1 MSQTTLEAGREQ
13 GIAGP
18 SLNRLQ
24 RLSVVMAL
32 VGLVAA
38 LAGAFLD
45 REQFWQ
51 SYLLAYSFWLHIAL
65 GCLGVV
71 MLHHLVGGRWSA
83 MIRRLMEAGAM
94 TLPLMAV
101 LFIPLLFGLTTLYP
115 WTDSAHVAES
125 ELLQHKAAYL
135 NIPFFVL
142 RAALY
147 FMVWLGLAFLLRRW
161 SLEQDRT
168 GEPGPARRMR
178 RLSAVGMILYVLA
191 VTFAAY
197 DWLMSLEPEWFSSIY
212 GLLLLAGQGA
222 AALAVAVIGLRAMD
236 HTQALSQER
245 IQAFNHLG
253 NLLLGFVML
262 WAYLAFSQFLII
274 WSANIPE
281 EAIWYYHRSQGGW
294 LGVGMVLI
302 GVHFAVPMLLLFS
315 RRVKRRGT
323 VLALLA
329 ALLLAARLVDLVWL
343 VVPAFYPDALHLHW
357 LDPVLVIAMGGG
369 WLAFFIRQW
378 VSKAPLPRH
387 DPHLESLVDSHLPTA
402 ASQV

>member
-1 MSQTTLEAGREQ
+1 MSQTTPEAGREQ
-13 GIAGP
+13 GIARP
-18 SLNRLQ
+18 SLNRLS
-24 RLSVVMAL
+24 RLSLGVAL

-71 MLHHLVGGRWSA
+71 MLHHLAGGRWSA
-83 MIRRLMEAGAM
+83 LVRRLMEAGAM

-101 LFIPLLFGLTTLYP
+101 LFLPLLLGLTTLYP
-115 WTDSAHVAES
+115 WADSAHVAEN

-135 NIPFFVL
+135 NVPFFIG
-142 RAALY
+142 RAVVY
-147 FMVWLGLAFLLRRW
+147 FAIWLGLAYQLNRW
-161 SLEQDRT
+161 SLEQDRL
-168 GEPGPARRMR
+168 GEPSLAQRMR
-178 RLSAVGMILYVLA
+178 RTSAVGVILYVLTA
-191 VTFAAY
+191 TFAAY

-212 GLLLLAGQGA
+212 GLLILAGQA
-222 AALAVAVIGLRAMD
+222 TAALAVAVIGLRRMD
-236 HTQALSQER
+236 HTQTLSQER
-245 IQAFNHLG
+245 TQAFNHLG

-302 GVHFAVPMLLLFS
+302 GIHFVVPMLLLFS
-315 RRVKRRGT
+315 RRVKRQGT
-323 VLALLA
+323 VLAVLA
-329 ALLLAARLVDLVWL
+329 VLLLAARLVDLVWL
-343 VVPAFYPDALHLHW
+343 IVPAFYPDELHVHW

-369 WLAFFIRQW
+369 WLALFLRQW

-387 DPHLESLVDSHLPTA
+387 DPHLESLMESHLPA
-402 ASQV
+402 VPSQG